1 MLAATLAAYFLAGHA
16 GRRGGRLVA
25 LINRRILNPVILRI
39 AGPLAL
45 SVVHHVGRRTGRPYH
60 TPVFAEQARLIDLE
74 DGFGPGYV
82 PARSAGP
89 TDTENDIAA
98 RPVTA

>member
-1 MLAATLAAYFLAGHA
+1 M
-16 GRRGGRLVA
+16 
-25 LINRRILNPVILRI
+25 NPNENWI
-39 AGPLAL
+39 
-45 SVVHHVGRRTGRPYH
+45 
-60 TPVFAEQARLIDLE
+60 AEQARLIDLE